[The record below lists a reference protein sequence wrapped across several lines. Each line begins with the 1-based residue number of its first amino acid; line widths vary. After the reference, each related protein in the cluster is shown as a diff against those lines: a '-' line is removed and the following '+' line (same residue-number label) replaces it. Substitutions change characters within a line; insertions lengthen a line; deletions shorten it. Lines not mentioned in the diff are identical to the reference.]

1 MVWGCADF
9 TLFLHLVEFGMTAA
23 LEPQSYR
30 VGLVLIYL
38 VEVISCLSGLVQHS
52 CEIDRQG
59 LFWTETGPLPR
70 QLHSQGQTQIIALLL
85 LVRHQSLKR
94 NHPKPLN

>member
-1 MVWGCADF
+1 MVWGCADL

-30 VGLVLIYL
+30 VGLVLMFL

-52 CEIDRQG
+52 LR
-59 LFWTETGPLPR
+59 
-70 QLHSQGQTQIIALLL
+70 
-85 LVRHQSLKR
+85 
-94 NHPKPLN
+94 